1 MSPCGSEPY
10 AYDDH
15 DLDPVFRKPRA
26 KARRSSRTRRL
37 RELFVA
43 SECVPDPDDR
53 RFSDPSWCTDPEY
66 RRVLQY
72 YLTWSRLLL
81 AAAEAPYLP
90 ARRRRQ
96 LQFLAQLITEAL
108 APVNFL
114 PGNPAA
120 LRRGAATRGASL
132 IRGSGNLLHDVV
144 RRRGRPAK
152 MTPGAYRMGEDL
164 AATPGRVVYRN
175 DLIELI
181 QYEAQTAQVRQV
193 PLLFVPAWVNKFY
206 IYDLA
211 PGRSLVEWAVRDGFT
226 TFAVSLRDPRPEQTG
241 LGLDEY
247 LLQAPLRALEV
258 VRDITGSAQAHLVGV
273 CAGGLFAASAAA
285 WLAAGSDTGVASL
298 TLLMS
303 ALDYEDPEGGQRSS
317 ETEIE
322 VLTRMLSNKQ
332 GLVDGRKISLL
343 FDLLRPR
350 ETIWQPLVDG
360 WLMGE
365 RPRPFDIWAWSE
377 DGINVP
383 EVLFRQ
389 TMRIAADNT
398 LAQGRLRV
406 GQRDI
411 DLSAVTQDAFV
422 VAGSRDHIIPWETV
436 YRSARLLGGDV
447 AFHLV
452 PSGHVGGIIN
462 PPRPKADYLIGRDT
476 LPPRPQDWLAH
487 ALPQGESWWTAWS
500 RWLAPRSGPHV
511 PGRTMGSTRYP
522 AGPPAPGRYV
532 LPTDGK
538 NTGGPIR
545 ATAAGHGTRTAF
557 SSAGAFGAKAGR
569 RARRR

>member
-15 DLDPVFRKPRA
+15 DVGSVSRA
-26 KARRSSRTRRL
+26 RRLKARLPARVRRL
-37 RELFVA
+37 RELFVE

-53 RFSDPSWCTDPEY
+53 RFSDPSWSTDPQY
-66 RRVLQY
+66 RRALQY
-72 YLTWSRLLL
+72 YLTCSRLVL

-96 LQFLAQLITEAL
+96 LQFLAQNVTEAL
-108 APVNFL
+108 APVNSL

-120 LRRGAATRGASL
+120 LRRAATTRGVSL
-132 IRGSGNLLHDVV
+132 VRGSGNLLHDLV

-152 MTPGAYRMGEDL
+152 MPPGAYRMGEDL

-175 DLIELI
+175 DLMELI
-181 QYEAQTAQVRQV
+181 QYEAQTTQVRQM

-211 PGRSLVEWAVRDGFT
+211 PGRSLVEWAVRAGFT
-226 TFAVSLRDPRPEQTG
+226 AFAVSLRDPRPEQTG

-247 LLQAPLRALEV
+247 LLQAPVRALDV
-258 VRDITGSAQAHLVGV
+258 VREITGAPGAHLVGV
-273 CAGGLFAASAAA
+273 CAGGMFAASAAA
-285 WLAAGSDTGVASL
+285 WLAAGRDTGVASL

-303 ALDYEDPEGGQRSS
+303 ALDYADPEDDQGSS
-317 ETEIE
+317 DTEIRL
-322 VLTRMLSNKQ
+322 LTRMLSNKQ
-332 GLVDGRKISLL
+332 GLVDGKKISLL

-350 ETIWQPLVDG
+350 ETVWQPLVSG
-360 WLMGE
+360 WLLGE
-365 RPRPFDIWAWSE
+365 RPQPFDIWAWSE

-383 EVLFRQ
+383 EALFRQ
-389 TMRIAADNT
+389 TLRIAADNA
-398 LAQGRLRV
+398 LAQGLLRV

-411 DLSAVTQDAFV
+411 DLSGVNQDAFV
-422 VAGSRDHIIPWETV
+422 VAGARDHIIPWETV
-436 YRSARLLGGDV
+436 YRSARLLGGEV

-462 PPRPKADYLIGRDT
+462 PPRPKADYLVGRGA

-500 RWLAPRSGPHV
+500 RWLDPRSGPYV
-511 PGRTMGSTRYP
+511 PGRPLGSARYP
-522 AGPPAPGRYV
+522 AGAPAPGRYV
-532 LPTDGK
+532 LPADGG

-545 ATAAGHGTRTAF
+545 TTASGRHSRTP
-557 SSAGAFGAKAGR
+557 SSPAGAFRAAAGR